1 MPNIYIDCEES
12 MPGVAR
18 LMLNDQGARSTPVL
32 GGEYTVSRAASMG
45 LLCGSIYTVGKITE
59 Y

>member
-1 MPNIYIDCEES
+1 